1 MPPSVTE
8 MQDVRP
14 VTGCYMRPVTGCYMR
29 RLTPESVEPVSALE
43 QRLILVP
50 EVREE
55 I

>member
-1 MPPSVTE
+1 MTRLYRYMPPSVTE
-8 MQDVRP
+8 MQDV
-14 VTGCYMRPVTGCYMR
+14 RPVTGCYMR